1 MVNWDWD
8 FNQCRCWG
16 KRGRGLNL
24 KGWDVK
30 ISIASISFLEKSS
43 WIILGSL
50 SQSITGQT
58 ERLFS
63 LCLSTCCCS
72 TQLTPAPSLFSV
84 ILSNSFYYLES
95 IEWACQLKETLS
107 PLTVL
112 WSLIKEGSTCQRCSA
127 NWQVEKP
134 CIKEYEVSPVK
145 PNAHSISLK
154 WTISYRYLPHCW
166 HFIPWTEEILSF

>member
-1 MVNWDWD
+1 MLKKKGSGWKVSCVHSFNWAT
-8 FNQCRCWG
+8 FLSTPYLRFQTMAG
-16 KRGRGLNL
+16 ERGRGLNL

-30 ISIASISFLEKSS
+30 ISIASISFLEMSS
-43 WIILGSL
+43 WTILGSL
-50 SQSITGQT
+50 SQSITCQT

-72 TQLTPAPSLFSV
+72 AQLTPAPSLFSV

-112 WSLIKEGSTCQRCSA
+112 WSLIKEGSACQRCSA
-127 NWQVEKP
+127 NW
-134 CIKEYEVSPVK
+134 
-145 PNAHSISLK
+145 
-154 WTISYRYLPHCW
+154 
-166 HFIPWTEEILSF
+166 